1 MTPACTTA
9 SSRKPSPVP
18 SSGQRALLLA
28 AALLLQAGPVTAQTV
43 SFRISPPA
51 AKPRLA
57 EPFQLR
63 LELTGP
69 ADYAVRP
76 DTRTFSNEVFEL
88 LKIERTSSKTAGQLR
103 TETFNLR
110 VSAFS
115 IGVST
120 FPETA
125 WLLEKGAELKE
136 VRSPSFQLEI
146 MPLFDEKTEP
156 EGIRDI
162 RPPFRF
168 TPWLWLLAG
177 LLAAVLAGWLLYRRF
192 SGQGISAGTDAL
204 PDTRS
209 AYEKASGALDG
220 LSVSGLWEEGR
231 IKEFYSRLTDI
242 FRSYLDAQ
250 FGIKAELMTTNRIT
264 RELRRTGADI
274 KTVIRTRELLE
285 KSDLAKFAK
294 FKPGDRDRDADI
306 SALRDLLLFYAQ
318 KAENEPAPAAHAP
331 SARGTRL

>member
-1 MTPACTTA
+1 MTPVSTAARAFEPPPATA
-9 SSRKPSPVP
+9 SGP
-18 SSGQRALLLA
+18 RALLLA
-28 AALLLQAGPVTAQTV
+28 AALLFQAGPVPAQTV
-43 SFRISPPA
+43 SFKISPPA
-51 AKPRLA
+51 VKPRLS

-69 ADYAVRP
+69 ADYAVKP
-76 DTRTFSNEVFEL
+76 DTSTFSNDVFEL
-88 LKIERTSSKTAGQLR
+88 LKIERTSSKTAGPLR
-103 TETFNLR
+103 TEAFNLR

-125 WLLEKGAELKE
+125 WLMDNGAERKE

-168 TPWLWLLAG
+168 IPWLWLLIG
-177 LLAAVLAGWLLYRRF
+177 MLAAAMAGWLLYRRF
-192 SGQGISAGTDAL
+192 AGRGISAGAVAV

-209 AYEKASGALDG
+209 AYEKASGALAELDA
-220 LSVSGLWEEGR
+220 SGLWEEGR

-242 FRSYLDAQ
+242 FSSYLDAQ

-264 RELRRTGADI
+264 RELRRTGAGI
-274 KTVIRTRELLE
+274 KTVILTRELLE
-285 KSDLAKFAK
+285 RSDLAKFAK
-294 FKPGDRDRDADI
+294 LKPGDRDRDADV
-306 SALRDLLLFYAQ
+306 SALRDLLLSYSQ
-318 KAENEPAPAAHAP
+318 KTESEPAPAAPGVA
-331 SARGTRL
+331 AGGTRP